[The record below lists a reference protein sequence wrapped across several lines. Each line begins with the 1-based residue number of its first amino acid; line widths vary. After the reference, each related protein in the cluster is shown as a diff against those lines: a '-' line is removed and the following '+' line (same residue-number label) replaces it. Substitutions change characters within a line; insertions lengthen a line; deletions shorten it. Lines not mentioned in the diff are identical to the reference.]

1 MASRNHSR
9 AASAGRVRRWPGRDG
24 VQRRLLRRS
33 GGDAQCVRD
42 AAGNADVLVEQLMVV
57 VHGTVGV
64 LAELGQAP
72 LEFSCLDAVES
83 FYGLCRGTRSEEHTS
98 ELQSLMRISYAVFCL
113 KKKQK

>member
-83 FYGLCRGTRSEEHTS
+83 FYGLCRGTRSLFVVCIG
-98 ELQSLMRISYAVFCL
+98 ELEVHDAIADMFVCSY
-113 KKKQK
+113 Q